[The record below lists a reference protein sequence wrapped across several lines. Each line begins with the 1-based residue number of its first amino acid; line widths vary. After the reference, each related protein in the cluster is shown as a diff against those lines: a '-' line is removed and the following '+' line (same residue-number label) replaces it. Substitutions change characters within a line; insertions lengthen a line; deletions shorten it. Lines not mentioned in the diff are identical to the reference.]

1 MENGDGD
8 TYYENRGYYGNKSSY
23 RGKGF
28 IEVTTEVEIFPEG
41 SSIMSPLLE
50 IEFQRR

>member
-8 TYYENRGYYGNKSSY
+8 TYYGNRGYYGNKSSY